1 MNAPRPFGGGVF
13 IADKSAWM
21 RARHPSIQA
30 EWNQALENDQIATC
44 AIVRLELLW
53 STRNAEQYAEWDST
67 LSALR
72 QIRITQ
78 GVCNAALTAMRE
90 LAEAAPLHHRIPLP
104 DYLIAAAAQE
114 NGAVGVLHYDHDFER
129 LHRVL
134 EFEHRWISEPG
145 SVP

>member
-1 MNAPRPFGGGVF
+1 MSAAPFDGGVF

-21 RARHPSIQA
+21 RARHPSIRA
-30 EWNQALENDQIATC
+30 EWNRALDNGQIATC

-53 STRNAEQYAEWDST
+53 STRNAEEYAEWDT
-67 LSALR
+67 ALSELR
-72 QIRITQ
+72 QVRVTQ

-90 LAEAAPLHHRIPLP
+90 LAEREPLHHRIPLP
-104 DYLIAAAAQE
+104 DYLIAATAQE
-114 NGAVGVLHYDHDFER
+114 SGVVGVLHYDRDFER

-134 EFEHRWISEPG
+134 EFDHRWIAEAG